1 MQSKEE
7 RLQELT
13 DQLYAILS
21 EEPTMDAA
29 AEQLAGTYLALM
41 QRLLTRFG
49 NPPPRSRRL
58 GVLG

>member
-1 MQSKEE
+1 
-7 RLQELT
+7 
-13 DQLYAILS
+13 
-21 EEPTMDAA
+21 MDAA